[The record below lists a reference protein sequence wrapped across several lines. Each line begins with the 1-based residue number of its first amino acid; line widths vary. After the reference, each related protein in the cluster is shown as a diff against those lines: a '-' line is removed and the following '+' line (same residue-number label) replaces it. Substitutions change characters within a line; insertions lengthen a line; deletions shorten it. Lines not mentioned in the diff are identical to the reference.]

1 MERLTHC
8 CKAVAEY
15 TEGVLCCQVC
25 YEEVSHEEMSVTH
38 GFEWR
43 GQPFTLTQT
52 PPPPV
57 IPIQLDNSKGGGD
70 K

>member
-1 MERLTHC
+1 MEELLTPC

-15 TEGVLCCQVC
+15 TEGELCCQVC
-25 YEEVSHEEMSVTH
+25 FEEVSHEEMSTTH

-52 PPPPV
+52 PPPPA
-57 IPIQLDNSKGGGD
+57 IPIRLDNAKGD
-70 K
+70 